1 MKAGISLS
9 INVTEIEKARLIE
22 GKKGKYLNA
31 TVFVDLDN
39 ADQYGNHGM
48 ITQDVSKE
56 ERDAGTRG
64 AILGNAKVF
73 WQGVSNSQ
81 TGNSAPTQQKQSQ
94 PAPQQGFD
102 DFSDSDIP
110 F

>member
-1 MKAGISLS
+1 MKYGVSLN
-9 INVTEIEKARLIE
+9 INVSEIEKARLIE

-31 TVFVDLDN
+31 TVFIDVDN
-39 ADQYGNHGM
+39 PDQYGNNGM

-56 ERDAGTRG
+56 EKEQKVRG

-73 WQGVSNSQ
+73 WRDSNSQ
-81 TGNSAPTQQKQSQ
+81 TGNSNQASSVPSSPQ
-94 PAPQQGFD
+94 PVESFD
-102 DFSDSDIP
+102 DDIP